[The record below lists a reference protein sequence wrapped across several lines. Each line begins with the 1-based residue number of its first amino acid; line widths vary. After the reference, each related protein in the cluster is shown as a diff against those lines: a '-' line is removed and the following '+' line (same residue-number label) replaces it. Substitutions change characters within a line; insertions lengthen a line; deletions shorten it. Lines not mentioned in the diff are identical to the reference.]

1 MASFQ
6 RQGAQG
12 SQPPLTYEC
21 ALSRKEMAVPSGDWV
36 PTTKL
41 RAGTVHER
49 AGGQADPLG
58 DNSVCWA
65 EEEKAG
71 VSLV

>member
-1 MASFQ
+1 
-6 RQGAQG
+6 
-12 SQPPLTYEC
+12 
-21 ALSRKEMAVPSGDWV
+21 MAVPSADWV